1 MERIDAALYAV
12 ACPDKDDD
20 CSHAEMLDPL
30 LRSPTSQS
38 RALAHW
44 GVQETM
50 VTVATVEVGVGAS
63 CGASVTRERPA
74 LC

>member
-50 VTVATVEVGVGAS
+50 VGAVEVGVGAS